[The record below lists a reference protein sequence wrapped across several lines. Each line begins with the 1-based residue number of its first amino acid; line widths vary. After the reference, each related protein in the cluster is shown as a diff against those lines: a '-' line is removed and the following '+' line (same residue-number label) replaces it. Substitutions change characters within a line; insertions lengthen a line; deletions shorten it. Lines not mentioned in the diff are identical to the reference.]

1 MLLLHKRSGPR
12 LVSDSLLFQTQVKV
26 SSFCQ
31 TIMPQIL
38 VPSPPGVVSDCS
50 GENTYQLIM
59 LQTQVTSH
67 MERSLAITSD
77 HYITDACTKPTC
89 LSPADWSPSSC
100 SPAITHSTSWASRV
114 TKECRLPSTLGRCR
128 IFLVGLAPMPIM
140 KGLAVVRDEKSTV
153 STITGHSSS
162 KYSSVAASCDN
173 STQAGDQSA
182 TFPLMPQSL

>member
-1 MLLLHKRSGPR
+1 
-12 LVSDSLLFQTQVKV
+12 
-26 SSFCQ
+26 
-31 TIMPQIL
+31 MPQIL

-50 GENTYQLIM
+50 GENTLYQLIM

-77 HYITDACTKPTC
+77 HYITDAGTKPTC

-128 IFLVGLAPMPIM
+128 LFLAGLAPMPIM
-140 KGLAVVRDEKSTV
+140 KGLAVVREEKSTV